1 MFHPWSRGLFVS
13 TAIAALLSP
22 ASAMTNEMLLK
33 ERLISPTVYE
43 LLKSRGATTSEQR
56 YQVIRQACA
65 ARQLAP
71 IDCEQL
77 IKRRSP

>member
-1 MFHPWSRGLFVS
+1 MFHHLMKGLFLS
-13 TAIAALLSP
+13 AAMTAMLSP

-33 ERLISPTVYE
+33 ERLISPAVYE
-43 LLKSRGATTSEQR
+43 LLKSHDAATSEQG
-56 YQVIRQACA
+56 YQVIRKACA

-71 IDCEQL
+71 IDCEPI